1 MRELL
6 VCGPA
11 VVGTGL
17 DELGS
22 RFRAAKHVDRN
33 VASDREHPGAKMPT
47 VVDSAVRLK
56 RAQECLLKR
65 ILRSLR
71 AQTAAQEPEHLG
83 PMLFVE
89 TLERG
94 D

>member
-11 VVGTGL
+11 VVGTRL

-22 RFRAAKHVDRN
+22 RFRATKHVDRN
-33 VASDREHPGAKMPT
+33 VPSDREHPGTEMLA
-47 VVDSAVRLK
+47 VVESAVRLK

-65 ILRSLR
+65 ILRPLR
-71 AQTAAQEPEHLG
+71 AQPAAQEPQHLG
-83 PMLFVE
+83 PMLLVE
-89 TLERG
+89 ALERG
-94 D
+94 N